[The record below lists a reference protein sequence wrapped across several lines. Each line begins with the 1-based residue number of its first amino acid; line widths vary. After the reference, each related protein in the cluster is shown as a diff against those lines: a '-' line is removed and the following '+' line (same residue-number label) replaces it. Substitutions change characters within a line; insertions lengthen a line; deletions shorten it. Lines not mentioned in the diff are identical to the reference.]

1 MKKFLNSKYG
11 EAIVLIVSSVFTFI
25 FNIIFY
31 SAKLT
36 NGLDIAFDIDNMSIW
51 NMSELYT
58 DRFVI
63 KGVNVIFIV
72 ALIVGLIL

>member
-1 MKKFLNSKYG
+1 M
-11 EAIVLIVSSVFTFI
+11 
-25 FNIIFY
+25 
-31 SAKLT
+31 T

-72 ALIVGLIL
+72 ALIVGLILFVLSAVIVLFKRKSGAFTFHLFITLFSVSHF